1 MTIAEITEQPHA
13 PTRSTPSGLATTIP
27 NRLRNW
33 RKARGKTLADVAARM
48 NTTPQTAQRLE
59 TGNMP
64 ITLNWLDRMCTAYEI
79 APRSLFLH
87 DGDPELDLQERARK
101 LGAEARLLH
110 AHATNFM
117 VYLNDL
123 VEAL

>member
-1 MTIAEITEQPHA
+1 MTIAEITEQSERRGA
-13 PTRSTPSGLATTIP
+13 PCTLAVLIP
-27 NRLRNW
+27 QRLRNW
-33 RKARGKTLADVAARM
+33 RKAQGKTLVDVAARM

-64 ITLNWLDRMCTAYEI
+64 ITLNWLDRMCRAYEI
-79 APRSLFLH
+79 DQRSLFLH
-87 DGDPELDLQERARK
+87 EGDPELDLQERARK

-110 AHATNFM
+110 AHTTNFM